1 MEPQLLLAS
10 NSPRRRKLFSD
21 AGFDFQSIGPD
32 VDERFDVDLT
42 VRELTALNAIRKGMS
57 VARAHPNKI
66 VLSADT
72 LVAIGDQIL
81 GKPKDLAEAV
91 AMLRRLSG
99 QIHEVCSAVFICH
112 AGARRSLCFCD
123 ISQVRFR
130 RLKREQ
136 IDNYFAKVNPLD
148 KAGGYA
154 AQGSGREV
162 IEKIEGSYSNVVG
175 LPMEMTVA
183 ALAEFGVAPKIRPV
197 RLGP

>member
-10 NSPRRRKLFSD
+10 NSPRRRKLLSD

-42 VRELTALNAIRKGMS
+42 VRELTALNAIRKGIS
-57 VARAHPNKI
+57 VARVHPNKV

-99 QIHEVCSAVFICH
+99 QIHQVCSAVFICH
-112 AGARRSLCFCD
+112 AAARRSLRFCD

-183 ALAEFGVAPKIRPV
+183 ALAKFGVAPKIQPV